1 MDFLAFLV
9 DELWK
14 KWQNINMG
22 NPLNVLREFLTY
34 LEYFWYNF

>member
-14 KWQNINMG
+14 KWSNINMG
-22 NPLNVLREFLTY
+22 NPLSALGNSWHIWIFLA
-34 LEYFWYNF
+34 

>member
-14 KWQNINMG
+14 KWKNK
-22 NPLNVLREFLTY
+22 LHEF
-34 LEYFWYNF
+34 

>member
-14 KWQNINMG
+14 KWYYINMG
-22 NPLNVLREFLTY
+22 NPLKALGNS
-34 LEYFWYNF
+34 

>member
-14 KWQNINMG
+14 KWENINMG
-22 NPLNVLREFLTY
+22 NPLKALGNS
-34 LEYFWYNF
+34 

>member
-14 KWQNINMG
+14 KWLNINMG
-22 NPLNVLREFLTY
+22 NPLKALGNS
-34 LEYFWYNF
+34 